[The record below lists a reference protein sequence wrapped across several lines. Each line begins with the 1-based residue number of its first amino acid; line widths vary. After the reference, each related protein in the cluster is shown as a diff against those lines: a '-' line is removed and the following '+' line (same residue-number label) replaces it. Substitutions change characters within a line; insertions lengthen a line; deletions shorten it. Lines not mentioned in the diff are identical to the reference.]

1 MSNSKVALFACT
13 KCNSRHP
20 FDELSQGQQLCKVSD
35 HRRDTAHCKQCNMT
49 LPVMCVMCICRC
61 RGAAIEEVCK
71 CSRRRGFYS
80 WVTQLW
86 SLNFYVICGLFMMFW
101 CLALNQC
108 MFFFLRE
115 LNWVKLSS
123 VFVVILSISF
133 VMVRLRMRVMTWMI
147 GRWFRIIFRLCPVTP
162 MWRYLTKVNHTKNQL
177 NFNQLFK

>member
-80 WVTQLW
+80 LVTQLW

-108 MFFFLRE
+108 MFFLRE
-115 LNWVKLSS
+115 LNWVKSLTLLSFCPFHLWWWDWWLEWLGAGS
-123 VFVVILSISF
+123 ESYSDFV
-133 VMVRLRMRVMTWMI
+133 
-147 GRWFRIIFRLCPVTP
+147 P
-162 MWRYLTKVNHTKNQL
+162 
-177 NFNQLFK
+177 